1 MSMKTT
7 MIGVLLLYSVAFAR
21 AENRPNILFFYADDW
36 GKMASCYTD
45 DSVFGRM
52 NETFQTPTF
61 DRLANE
67 GARFRNA
74 FYPVSQCT
82 PCRASIATGSYFWRT
97 GKTAFLNHKDGG
109 PKKFADSGLPGF
121 GRALVDQ
128 GYFVASAGKTFS
140 SNWSKAKVVTGRNA
154 RFRYSLFIDEGTAR
168 RELEESYRTLIKKML
183 AKR

>member
-1 MSMKTT
+1 MKIILHTT
-7 MIGVLLLYSVAFAR
+7 FLLIVAISAR
-21 AENRPNILFFYADDW
+21 AQQPNILFFYADDW

-45 DSVFGRM
+45 DSVFGNM

-109 PKKFADSGLPGF
+109 QKKFENPGLPGF
-121 GRALVDQ
+121 GPALVKQ
-128 GYFVASAGKTFS
+128 GYFVASAGKTFQ
-140 SNWSKAKVVTGRNA
+140 SN
-154 RFRYSLFIDEGTAR
+154 
-168 RELEESYRTLIKKML
+168 
-183 AKR
+183 